1 MIQNRFYITLCRV
14 TSNKETS
21 CSLSIQTTTTRRTAI
36 ALVAM
41 GACLAFLH
49 FVDPPADTH
58 FLRELL
64 STGHILV
71 FGLIALLTLELQ
83 QSRDAKAYL
92 RAFAVTL
99 ALGAASEFL
108 QSFSPDRHS
117 SLGDL
122 ARDASGAA
130 VFLCLAAL
138 WGRESLG
145 SISSVALAVVAV
157 LSLSAGVAP
166 LVLLSRDYAG
176 RNAAFP
182 KLCCFTGTWE
192 QRFVETNSVELEPV
206 APPPGER
213 GTGWARLRFSPA
225 KWPGVTIEEVYPDW
239 RDYEALSFEIYSDN
253 PVSVAL
259 GLRVDDRAHD
269 NRDYYDRF
277 NRNLSIEPGLNSFQ
291 VPIAEILDAPSNRR
305 MSVRHMRRILLFAV
319 DPPRPFT
326 LYWNGFRLVRAEPGT
341 KSPSRG

>member
-1 MIQNRFYITLCRV
+1 MIRNGLYITLCRV

-36 ALVAM
+36 ALAAI

-49 FVDPPADTH
+49 FVKPPTDTH
-58 FLRELL
+58 LLRELL

-71 FGLIALLTLELQ
+71 FGLIALLALVSQ

-108 QSFSPDRHS
+108 QSFSPDREA
-117 SLGDL
+117 SLGDF
-122 ARDASGAA
+122 ARDVSGAA

-138 WGRESLG
+138 WGRESRR
-145 SISSVALAVVAV
+145 SISSVALAIVAV

-192 QRFVETNSVELEPV
+192 QRFIETDSVELEPV

-213 GTGWARLRFSPA
+213 GTGWARLSFSPA
-225 KWPGVTIEEVYPDW
+225 TWPGVTIEEVYPD
-239 RDYEALSFEIYSDN
+239 
-253 PVSVAL
+253 
-259 GLRVDDRAHD
+259 
-269 NRDYYDRF
+269 
-277 NRNLSIEPGLNSFQ
+277 
-291 VPIAEILDAPSNRR
+291 
-305 MSVRHMRRILLFAV
+305 
-319 DPPRPFT
+319 
-326 LYWNGFRLVRAEPGT
+326 
-341 KSPSRG
+341 